1 MSHNPGDLATSV
13 PSPLGGVVRAALAPE
28 PRGDDPPAMSSAEQ
42 APRATR
48 RGSDFAELCRLIR
61 REGLLDRRPRYY
73 VIKFAVVGA
82 LLAAGWAAF
91 FVIGNSWWQ
100 LALAVYLA
108 LMFAQVG
115 FVGHEAGHRQIFR
128 SRRANAIVGL
138 VGGNLLIGLS
148 HGWWV
153 GKHNRHHSHPNQL
166 GKDPDI
172 NIAVIA
178 FTPEQAQERRGLLRL
193 MARYQAY
200 FFFPLLLLEAVSI
213 HVISA
218 RAVLLGPV
226 RRRWLE
232 GPLLLAHAVLYVTAV
247 LLVLPPLRALAF
259 IAVQQGLLGL
269 YLGCAF
275 APNHKGM
282 LVMSEHEKLDFF
294 RRQVLTSRNVS
305 GGPVVETLLGGLNY
319 QIEHH
324 LFPAMPRPSLRRCR
338 TLVRAFCTQTGVLY
352 SEKGLVGSYGDVL
365 RTLHAAGR

>member
-1 MSHNPGDLATSV
+1 MSAVSDPGEMATSG
-13 PSPLGGVVRAALAPE
+13 PSVI
-28 PRGDDPPAMSSAEQ
+28 RG
-42 APRATR
+42 TR

-73 VIKFAVVGA
+73 AVKFTVVGA

-91 FVIGNSWWQ
+91 AMIGDSWWQ
-100 LALAVYLA
+100 LALAAYLA

-115 FVGHEAGHRQIFR
+115 FLGHEAGHRQIFR

-148 HGWWV
+148 HGWWI

-172 NIAVIA
+172 SIAVIA
-178 FTPEQAQERRGLLRL
+178 FTAEQARERRGLLRV
-193 MARYQAY
+193 MARYQA
-200 FFFPLLLLEAVSI
+200 FLFFPLLLLEAVSI
-213 HVISA
+213 HVISV
-218 RAVLLGPV
+218 RAVVLGPV

-232 GPLLLAHAVLYVTAV
+232 GALLLAHGTLYLTAV
-247 LLVLPPLRALAF
+247 LLVLSPLRALAF
-259 IAVQQGLLGL
+259 VAVQQGLLGL
-269 YLGCAF
+269 YLGCVF

-282 LVMSEHEKLDFF
+282 LVLNEHEKLDFF

-305 GGPVVETLLGGLNY
+305 GGLLVETLLGGLNY

-352 SEKGLVGSYGDVL
+352 CEKNLLGSFGDIL
-365 RTLHAAGR
+365 RALHAAGR

>member
-1 MSHNPGDLATSV
+1 MSDPGDLASSV
-13 PSPLGGVVRAALAPE
+13 PSPGGGTVRA
-28 PRGDDPPAMSSAEQ
+28 
-42 APRATR
+42 TT

-73 VIKFAVVGA
+73 AVKIAVLVV
-82 LLAAGWAAF
+82 LLAVGWAAF
-91 FVIGNSWWQ
+91 FAIGDSWWQ
-100 LALAVYLA
+100 LAVAVYLSVI
-108 LMFAQVG
+108 FGQVG
-115 FVGHEAGHRQIFR
+115 FVAHEAGHRQIFR
-128 SRRANAIVGL
+128 SRRANDIVGL
-138 VGGNLLIGLS
+138 GGGNLLIGLS
-148 HGWWV
+148 YGWWIS
-153 GKHNRHHSHPNQL
+153 KHNRHHSHPNQL

-172 NIAVIA
+172 SIAVIA
-178 FTPEQAQERRGLLRL
+178 FTPEQARERRGLLRA

-200 FFFPLLLLEAVSI
+200 LLFPLLLLEAVSV
-213 HVISA
+213 HVISV

-232 GPLLLAHAVLYVTAV
+232 GSLLLAHGALYLTAV

-269 YLGCAF
+269 YMGSAF

-282 LVMSEHEKLDFF
+282 LVLSEHEKLDFF

-324 LFPAMPRPSLRRCR
+324 LFPAMPRPCLRRCR
-338 TLVRAFCTQTGVLY
+338 TLVRAFCTQTGVFY
-352 SEKGLVGSYGDVL
+352 SEKGLLGSYGDVL

>member
-1 MSHNPGDLATSV
+1 MSTISDPGE
-13 PSPLGGVVRAALAPE
+13 VVTGAQ
-28 PRGDDPPAMSSAEQ
+28 Q
-42 APRATR
+42 APRGAR
-48 RGSDFAELCRLIR
+48 RGSDFAELCRLIK
-61 REGLLDRRPRYY
+61 REGLLDRRPVYY
-73 VIKFAVVGA
+73 TVKFGIMGV
-82 LLAAGWAAF
+82 LFAAGWAAF
-91 FVIGNSWWQ
+91 FLIGDSWWQ
-100 LALAVYLA
+100 LALAAYIT

-115 FVGHEAGHRQIFR
+115 FLGHEAGHRQIYR

-138 VGGNLLIGLS
+138 VVGDLLIGLS

-153 GKHNRHHSHPNQL
+153 SKHNRHHSHPNQE

-172 NIAVIA
+172 SISVVA
-178 FTPEQAQERRGLLRL
+178 FTPEQARQRRGLLRV

-200 FFFPLLLLEAVSI
+200 LFFPLLLLEAVSI
-213 HVISA
+213 HVISV

-232 GPLLLAHAVLYVTAV
+232 GSLLLAHGALYFSAV
-247 LLVLPPLRALAF
+247 LLVLSPLRALAF
-259 IAVQQGLLGL
+259 VAVQQGLLGL
-269 YLGCAF
+269 YLGSVF

-282 LVMSEHEKLDFF
+282 LVLSEHEKLDFF

-352 SEKGLVGSYGDVL
+352 CEKNLVGSYGDVL

>member
-1 MSHNPGDLATSV
+1 MSDPGDLATSV
-13 PSPLGGVVRAALAPE
+13 PPPVGGAVRAT
-28 PRGDDPPAMSSAEQ
+28 S
-42 APRATR
+42 

-73 VIKFAVVGA
+73 AVKIAVLA
-82 LLAAGWAAF
+82 VLLGAGWAAF
-91 FVIGNSWWQ
+91 FAIGDSWWQ
-100 LALAVYLA
+100 LAVAVYLSV
-108 LMFAQVG
+108 MFGQVG
-115 FVGHEAGHRQIFR
+115 FLAHEAGHRQIFR
-128 SRRANAIVGL
+128 SRRANDVVGL
-138 VGGNLLIGLS
+138 AGGNLLIGLS
-148 HGWWV
+148 YGWWIS
-153 GKHNRHHSHPNQL
+153 KHNRHHSHPNQL

-172 NIAVIA
+172 SIAVIA
-178 FTPEQAQERRGLLRL
+178 FTPEQARERRGLLRA
-193 MARYQAY
+193 MARHQAY
-200 FFFPLLLLEAVSI
+200 LLFPLLLLEAVSV

-232 GPLLLAHAVLYVTAV
+232 GSLLLAHGALYLTAV

-269 YLGCAF
+269 YMGSAF

-282 LVMSEHEKLDFF
+282 LVLSEHEKLDFF

-305 GGPVVETLLGGLNY
+305 GGPLVETLLGGLNY

-324 LFPAMPRPSLRRCR
+324 LFLAMPRPCLRRCR

-365 RTLHAAGR
+365 RHLHAAGR

>member
-1 MSHNPGDLATSV
+1 MSDLGDLATSM
-13 PSPLGGVVRAALAPE
+13 PSPVGGAVRA
-28 PRGDDPPAMSSAEQ
+28 
-42 APRATR
+42 TT

-73 VIKFAVVGA
+73 AVKIAVMA
-82 LLAAGWAAF
+82 VLFAAGWAGF
-91 FVIGNSWWQ
+91 FAVGDSWWQ
-100 LALAVYLA
+100 LAVAVYLSVI
-108 LMFAQVG
+108 FGQVG
-115 FVGHEAGHRQIFR
+115 FLTHEAGHRQIFR
-128 SRRANAIVGL
+128 SRRRNDIVGL
-138 VGGNLLIGLS
+138 AGGNLLIGLS
-148 HGWWV
+148 YGWWI

-172 NIAVIA
+172 SIAVIA
-178 FTPEQAQERRGLLRL
+178 FTPEQARERRGLLRA

-200 FFFPLLLLEAVSI
+200 LLFPLLLLEAVSV
-213 HVISA
+213 HVISV
-218 RAVLLGPV
+218 RAVLLGPA

-232 GPLLLAHAVLYVTAV
+232 GSLLLAHGALYLTAV

-269 YLGCAF
+269 YMGSAF

-282 LVMSEHEKLDFF
+282 LVLSEHEKLDFF

-324 LFPAMPRPSLRRCR
+324 LFPAMPRPCLRRCR

-365 RTLHAAGR
+365 RTLHAAGQ

>member
-1 MSHNPGDLATSV
+1 MSEPEGAVAAGGPSV
-13 PSPLGGVVRAALAPE
+13 I
-28 PRGDDPPAMSSAEQ
+28 RGA
-42 APRATR
+42 R

-73 VIKFAVVGA
+73 AVKFAVVGA

-91 FVIGNSWWQ
+91 AVIGDSWWQ
-100 LALAVYLA
+100 LALAAYLA

-148 HGWWV
+148 HGWWI

-172 NIAVIA
+172 SIAVIA
-178 FTPEQAQERRGLLRL
+178 FTPEQARERRGLLRV
-193 MARYQAY
+193 MARYQA
-200 FFFPLLLLEAVSI
+200 FLFFPLLLLEAVSI
-213 HVISA
+213 HVISV
-218 RAVLLGPV
+218 RAVVLGAV

-232 GPLLLAHAVLYVTAV
+232 GALLLAHGTLYITAV
-247 LLVLPPLRALAF
+247 LLVLSPLRALAF
-259 IAVQQGLLGL
+259 VAVQQGLLGL
-269 YLGCAF
+269 YLGGVF

-282 LVMSEHEKLDFF
+282 LVLSEHEKLDFF

-305 GGPVVETLLGGLNY
+305 GGPLVETLLGGLNY

-324 LFPAMPRPSLRRCR
+324 LFPGMPRPSLRRCR

-352 SEKGLVGSYGDVL
+352 CEKTLVGSYGDVL

>member
-1 MSHNPGDLATSV
+1 MSAVSDPGQVATGAQ
-13 PSPLGGVVRAALAPE
+13 SPVGV
-28 PRGDDPPAMSSAEQ
+28 
-42 APRATR
+42 TR

-61 REGLLDRRPRYY
+61 REGLLDRRPGYY
-73 VIKFAVVGA
+73 VVKFVVVGA

-91 FVIGNSWWQ
+91 ALIGDSWWQ
-100 LALAVYLA
+100 LALAAYLA

-115 FVGHEAGHRQIFR
+115 FLGHEAGHRQIFR
-128 SRRANAIVGL
+128 SRRANSIVGL

-148 HGWWV
+148 HGWWI

-172 NIAVIA
+172 SIPVIA
-178 FTPEQAQERRGLLRL
+178 FTPEQARERRGLLRI
-193 MARYQAY
+193 MARYQA
-200 FFFPLLLLEAVSI
+200 FLFFPLLLLEAVSI
-213 HVISA
+213 HVISVW
-218 RAVLLGPV
+218 AVVLGPV

-232 GPLLLAHAVLYVTAV
+232 GALLLAHGTLYFAAV
-247 LLVLPPLRALAF
+247 LLVLSPLRALAF
-259 IAVQQGLLGL
+259 VAVQQGLLGL
-269 YLGCAF
+269 YLGCVF

-282 LVMSEHEKLDFF
+282 LVLSEHEKLDFF

-305 GGPVVETLLGGLNY
+305 GGLLVETLLGGLNY

-352 SEKGLVGSYGDVL
+352 CEKNLVGSYGDVL

>member
-1 MSHNPGDLATSV
+1 MSSDTGDLATSV
-13 PSPLGGVVRAALAPE
+13 PSPLGA
-28 PRGDDPPAMSSAEQ
+28 
-42 APRATR
+42 ATR
-48 RGSDFAELCRLIR
+48 RGSDFAELCRLIK

-73 VIKFAVVGA
+73 SVKFGI
-82 LLAAGWAAF
+82 LGILFAAGWAAF
-91 FVIGNSWWQ
+91 FLIGDSWWQ
-100 LALAVYLA
+100 LALAAYLA

-128 SRRANAIVGL
+128 SRRGNAIVGL
-138 VGGNLLIGLS
+138 VVGNLMIGLS
-148 HGWWV
+148 HGWWI
-153 GKHNRHHSHPNQL
+153 GKHNRHHSHPNQV

-172 NIAVIA
+172 NISVIV
-178 FTPEQAQERRGLLRL
+178 FTPEQAGERRGLLRA

-200 FFFPLLLLEAVSI
+200 FFFLVLLLEAVSI
-213 HVISA
+213 HVISV

-232 GPLLLAHAVLYVTAV
+232 GSLLLAHGALYFTAV
-247 LLVLPPLRALAF
+247 LLVLSPLRALAF

-269 YLGCAF
+269 YLGCVF

-282 LVMSEHEKLDFF
+282 LVLSEQEKLDFF

-324 LFPAMPRPSLRRCR
+324 LFPAMPRPCLRRCR
-338 TLVRAFCTQTGVLY
+338 TLVRAFCSQTGVLY
-352 SEKGLVGSYGDVL
+352 SEKGLLGSYGDVL

>member
-1 MSHNPGDLATSV
+1 MSAVSDPGQVAAGGPSV
-13 PSPLGGVVRAALAPE
+13 I
-28 PRGDDPPAMSSAEQ
+28 RG
-42 APRATR
+42 TR

-73 VIKFAVVGA
+73 AVKFAVLGA

-91 FVIGNSWWQ
+91 ALIGDSWWQ
-100 LALAVYLA
+100 LALAAYLA

-115 FVGHEAGHRQIFR
+115 FLGHEAGHRQIFR

-148 HGWWV
+148 HGWWI

-172 NIAVIA
+172 SIAVIA
-178 FTPEQAQERRGLLRL
+178 FTPEQARERRGLLRV
-193 MARYQAY
+193 MARYQA
-200 FFFPLLLLEAVSI
+200 FLFFPLLLLEAVSI
-213 HVISA
+213 HVISV
-218 RAVLLGPV
+218 RAVVLGPV

-232 GPLLLAHAVLYVTAV
+232 GALLLAHGTLYLTAV

-259 IAVQQGLLGL
+259 VAVQQGLLGL
-269 YLGCAF
+269 YLGCVF

-282 LVMSEHEKLDFF
+282 LVLSEHEKLDFF
-294 RRQVLTSRNVS
+294 RRQVLTSRNIS

-324 LFPAMPRPSLRRCR
+324 LFPGMPRPSLRRCR
-338 TLVRAFCTQTGVLY
+338 TLVRAFCTQAGVLY
-352 SEKGLVGSYGDVL
+352 CEKNLVGSYGDVL